1 MKTIQGKEFNLDD
14 VLLYN
19 VVKDQIIMIVND
31 PEQMRK
37 FNYTGLT
44 IDAPI
49 SRIPYTKDAELD
61 VIRNMKKIR
70 SYRKE
75 DNYIEVNY
83 KDKTRSKFDLSNEE
97 VIKSILDAQSKINAD
112 IISANWANVTE
123 EQKVENKK
131 KVSKK
136 WKKGIIGALA
146 ALVLLAG
153 AIHHRDDIAA
163 VLSKRDKNDDSVNPI
178 NPEQQEEVID
188 NKKREEQQEYSQVAL
203 YDFTEL
209 GKHLYEETVAK
220 ENLVLKYQQV
230 VNIKWDEDL
239 ATKVIEFMNGKYPAD
254 LLNAT
259 DQDASLRTTEV
270 QQAWS
275 LLLTSN
281 LNPETTKEN
290 MINFEDY
297 FVKEEDKVLVHNAMA
312 VARNAMDETIGEPM
326 NGFILEEG
334 DYASINKF
342 SREYLGAVDQLLNYE
357 YDTVRDSKFKAM
369 GSGAR
374 WTISN
379 IFQQVNNTVPQW
391 SYITREENG
400 VDNKIYYR
408 CFKDS
413 ETGHLYYAIP
423 GQNGTVDY
431 RCDALDKTINE
442 YEMFAMA
449 GQSLLEEQRNV
460 KVNVNPNMHQE
471 GIQVLVDETVDEAR
485 EDVFNLRYIAME
497 MSKANEKGAK

>member
-1 MKTIQGKEFNLDD
+1 MKTIQGKEFDLSD

-31 PEQMRK
+31 SEQMKK
-37 FNYTGLT
+37 FKYTGLT
-44 IDAPI
+44 ADAPI
-49 SRIPYTKDAELD
+49 SRVPYTKDTELEI
-61 VIRNMKKIR
+61 IRNMKKIR
-70 SYRKE
+70 SYNKE
-75 DNYIEVNY
+75 EKYIEVTY
-83 KDKTRSKFDLSNEE
+83 KDKTKSKFDLSNEG
-97 VIKSILDAQSKINAD
+97 VIRSILEAQSKINAD
-112 IISANWANVTE
+112 VISSNWTTVTE
-123 EQKVENKK
+123 EKKVENKE

-136 WKKGIIGALA
+136 WKKGIIGTLA
-146 ALVLLAG
+146 ALVLIAG
-153 AIHHRDDIAA
+153 AIHHKDDIAD
-163 VLSKRDKNDDSVNPI
+163 VISRKDKKEDPI
-178 NPEQQEEVID
+178 NPEQNEEVID
-188 NKKREEQQEYSQVAL
+188 NKKKTEEYYYSQAAL

-209 GKHLYEETVAK
+209 GKRLYAETVAK

-230 VNIKWDEDL
+230 VNINWDEDL
-239 ATKVIEFMNGKYPAD
+239 ATKVIEFMNNKYPVD
-254 LLNAT
+254 LLNGT

-290 MINFEDY
+290 MINFDEY
-297 FVKEEDKVLVHNAMA
+297 FIREEDRVLVHNAMA

-326 NGFILEEG
+326 NGYILEEG

-357 YDTVRDSKFKAM
+357 YDTVRDSKFADM
-369 GSGAR
+369 ASGAR

-379 IFQQVNNTVPQW
+379 IFQQVNNTIPQW

-400 VDNKIYYR
+400 KDVKIYYR

-413 ETGHLYYAIP
+413 QTGDLYYAIP
-423 GQNGTVDY
+423 GENGTVDY
-431 RCDALDKTINE
+431 RCDSLNKTINE

-449 GQSLLEEQRNV
+449 GQSLLEEQRNI
-460 KVNVNPNMHQE
+460 KVNANPNMHQE
-471 GIQVLVDETVDEAR
+471 GIQVLVDKTVDTAR
-485 EDVFNLRYIAME
+485 EDVFNLRYIAKDL
-497 MSKANEKGAK
+497 SKTNEKGAK

>member
-1 MKTIQGKEFNLDD
+1 MKTIQGKEFDLND

-31 PEQMRK
+31 PEQMKK

-44 IDAPI
+44 VDAPI
-49 SRIPYTKDAELD
+49 SRVPYTKDAELEI
-61 VIRNMKKIR
+61 IRNMKKIR
-70 SYRKE
+70 NYKKQE
-75 DNYIEVNY
+75 NYIEVNY
-83 KDKTRSKFDLSNEE
+83 TDKTKSKFDLSNEG

-112 IISANWANVTE
+112 VISANWSNITE

-136 WKKGIIGALA
+136 WKKGVIGTLA
-146 ALVLLAG
+146 VLLLIAG
-153 AIHHRDDIAA
+153 AIHHKDDIADA
-163 VLSKRDKNDDSVNPI
+163 ISKRSKKDDPVNPV

-188 NKKREEQQEYSQVAL
+188 NKKKTEEYYYAQASL

-209 GKHLYEETVAK
+209 GKRLYVETVAK

-230 VNIKWDEDL
+230 VNINWDEDL
-239 ATKVIEFMNGKYPAD
+239 ATKVVEYMNGKYPVD

-281 LNPETTKEN
+281 LNPETNKNN
-290 MINFEDY
+290 MINFDEY
-297 FVKEEDKVLVHNAMA
+297 FIREEDKVLVHNAMA

-326 NGFILEEG
+326 NGYILEEG
-334 DYASINKF
+334 DYASVNKF

-357 YDTVRDSKFKAM
+357 YDTVRDSKFKEMA
-369 GSGAR
+369 SGAR

-379 IFQQVNNTVPQW
+379 IFQQVNNTIPQW

-400 VDNKIYYR
+400 VDKKIYYR
-408 CFKDS
+408 SFKDS
-413 ETGHLYYAIP
+413 QTGHLYYAIP

-431 RCDALDKTINE
+431 RCDELNSTINE

-449 GQSLLEEQRNV
+449 GQSLLEEQRNIKV
-460 KVNVNPNMHQE
+460 KVNPNMHQE
-471 GIQVLVDETVDEAR
+471 GIQVLVDETVDTAR
-485 EDVFNLRYIAME
+485 EDVFNLRYIAE
-497 MSKANEKGAK
+497 ALSKTNEKGAK